1 MKKGSMHITIIS
13 IIIGFMLAVQYKT
26 VQNTEKLESTDLW
39 TIRQQLSDEKNQYSH
54 LLKEISEANGVI
66 QKYEEEEHAS
76 PEIILSETLTEL
88 KQQIGTEAVEG
99 PGLELKISPS
109 AEAIAFGFEIKEIP
123 PLLLIRLVNDI
134 YRYNGLYI
142 EIDGQRIHYNSAIR
156 DINGRTTINGVPIS
170 NNDSTIK
177 IIGDDEEDINR
188 LYNYLLAS
196 SFTDE
201 FYIDN
206 LTLEIEEPKQSVKIS
221 SSNVQVKTEY
231 LQETKGD

>member
-13 IIIGFMLAVQYKT
+13 IIIGFMLAVQYNT
-26 VQNTEKLESTDLW
+26 VQNTEKVESTDLW
-39 TIRQQLSDEKNQYSH
+39 SIRQQLSDEKKQYSN
-54 LLKEISEANGVI
+54 LLSEISDANAVVR
-66 QKYEEEEHAS
+66 KYEEEEYTN
-76 PEIILSETLTEL
+76 PELILSETLKEL
-88 KQQIGTEAVEG
+88 QQQVGIEAVRG
-99 PGLELKISPS
+99 PGLELKISTS
-109 AEAIAFGFEIKEIP
+109 SEAMALGVELKEIP

-142 EIDGQRIHYNSAIR
+142 EINGQRLHYNSAIR

-170 NNDSTIK
+170 KTNITIK
-177 IIGDDEEDINR
+177 IIGDNEEDINR

-206 LTLEIEEPKQSVKIS
+206 LMLEINEPKQSVTIGS
-221 SSNVQVKTEY
+221 SDVLVKTEY

>member
-1 MKKGSMHITIIS
+1 
-13 IIIGFMLAVQYKT
+13 MLAVQYNT
-26 VQNTEKLESTDLW
+26 VQNTEKVESTDLW
-39 TIRQQLSDEKNQYSH
+39 SIRQQLSDEKKQYSN
-54 LLKEISEANGVI
+54 LLSEISDANAVVR
-66 QKYEEEEHAS
+66 KYEEEEYTN
-76 PEIILSETLTEL
+76 PELILSETLKEL
-88 KQQIGTEAVEG
+88 QQQVGIEAVRG
-99 PGLELKISPS
+99 PGLELKISTS
-109 AEAIAFGFEIKEIP
+109 SEAMALGVELKEIP

-142 EIDGQRIHYNSAIR
+142 EINGQRLHYNSAIR

-170 NNDSTIK
+170 KTNITIK
-177 IIGDDEEDINR
+177 IIGDNEEDINR

-206 LTLEIEEPKQSVKIS
+206 LMLEINEPKQSVTIGS
-221 SSNVQVKTEY
+221 SDVLVKTEY

>member
-13 IIIGFMLAVQYKT
+13 IIIGFMLAIQYKA

-39 TIRQQLSDEKNQYSH
+39 SIRQQLSDEKKQYSN
-54 LLKEISEANGVI
+54 LLREISEANGVI
-66 QKYEEEEHAS
+66 QKYEEVEFTN
-76 PEIILSETLTEL
+76 PEMILSDTLKEL
-88 KQQIGTEAVEG
+88 KQQAGLEEVRG
-99 PGLELKISPS
+99 PGLELNISTS
-109 AEAIAFGFEIKEIP
+109 AEAIALGLELKEIP

-142 EIDGQRIHYNSAIR
+142 EIDGQRMHYNSAIR

-170 NNDSTIK
+170 KSDLTIK
-177 IIGDDEEDINR
+177 IIGDDERDIKK

-206 LTLEIEEPKQSVKIS
+206 LMLEIEEPKPSLTIDGSDVL
-221 SSNVQVKTEY
+221 VKTEY
-231 LQETKGD
+231 LQEAKGD

>member
-13 IIIGFMLAVQYKT
+13 IIIGFMLAVQFNT
-26 VQNTEKLESTDLW
+26 VRNTEKVESTDLW
-39 TIRQQLSDEKNQYSH
+39 SIRQQLSDEKKQYSN
-54 LLKEISEANGVI
+54 LLSEISDANAVVR
-66 QKYEEEEHAS
+66 KYEEEEYTN
-76 PEIILSETLTEL
+76 PELILSETLKEL
-88 KQQIGTEAVEG
+88 QQQVGIEAVRG
-99 PGLELKISPS
+99 PGLELKISS
-109 AEAIAFGFEIKEIP
+109 SSEAMALGVELKEIP
-123 PLLLIRLVNDI
+123 PLLLIRLVNGI

-142 EIDGQRIHYNSAIR
+142 EINGQRMHYNSAIR

-170 NNDSTIK
+170 KTNFTVK
-177 IIGDDEEDINR
+177 IIGDNEEDINR

-206 LTLEIEEPKQSVKIS
+206 LMLEINEPKQSVTIGS
-221 SSNVQVKTEY
+221 SDVLVKTEY